1 MNKIKLAVALFLALV
16 LCMAQ
21 STMATENVQIYKRQN
36 VEHASRIRIRNVG
49 SKFRGSN
56 RARLHAIAQKAR
68 VHRQSSPMCPAAT

>member
-36 VEHASRIRIRNVG
+36 VEHASRIRIRNANV
-49 SKFRGSN
+49 
-56 RARLHAIAQKAR
+56 AAA
-68 VHRQSSPMCPAAT
+68 PAASPPTYLDEALSPPAGH